1 MQQDKIYNIL
11 IPIKINQASKEA
23 RDDKLSKDFKTV
35 VINIINIIT
44 IPMIKK
50 IKESMTPVMFC
61 IEINKFLSCKQRT
74 YRSQNNFSGK
84 KKTVL
89 KDYTI

>member
-1 MQQDKIYNIL
+1 MKGEIINENIYKND
-11 IPIKINQASKEA
+11 

-74 YRSQNNFSGK
+74 YRSQNNFRGKK